1 MQLNYDEVK
10 LPNKEIIVEN
20 KVINPSLPSYI
31 VELPSNGIF
40 YKDKKREVK
49 ITPFTI
55 GQVRRLEA
63 SSKINNL
70 SNREKEIANIVGDSI
85 IDFNV
90 FDLTE
95 PDFIFILYWIRLN
108 SFQNN
113 PYSIQWAYKTED
125 DQERKCISTVKT
137 SSFEVLECDK
147 MLNPQF
153 GWKTVRDKIE
163 LLELETEADR
173 KYAEYAAILEGKS
186 LTEKLDKLDRLSIEK
201 LFDLKTH
208 LVKFKHG
215 VSEYVKVRDEEVEN
229 SPWFNLELRIEVS
242 DFFP

>member
-1 MQLNYDEVK
+1 MKLNYDEVK
-10 LPNKEIIVEN
+10 PSNREIIVEN
-20 KVINPSLPSYI
+20 KIVNPSLPSYI
-31 VELPSNGIF
+31 VELPSNGVF
-40 YKDKKREVK
+40 YKDKKEVK
-49 ITPFTI
+49 VVPFTI

-63 SSKINNL
+63 ASKI
-70 SNREKEIANIVGDSI
+70 SNESNKEKEIANIVGDSLV
-85 IDFNV
+85 DFNV

-95 PDFIFILYWIRLN
+95 PDFVFLLYWIRLN

-113 PYSIQWAYKTED
+113 PYTIQWTYKTENGED
-125 DQERKCISTVKT
+125 KKCISMVKT
-137 SSFEVLECDK
+137 SNFEILECDR
-147 MLNPQF
+147 MLSPQF
-153 GWKTVRDKIE
+153 GYKTIRDRIE
-163 LLELETEADR
+163 ILELQTEEEK

-186 LTEKLDKLDRLSIEK
+186 IQEKLARLDSLPIEK